1 MVLILK
7 VKLGLNIRPKDEVY
21 IFVYDKDQIYI
32 PSVSRIYGSD
42 FRKLSDVSTHQ
53 TLNTPEQIDLLLEK
67 CTNKTDSIGGS
78 PVWALSILRGLQ
90 DFLQGE
96 KPSRKQM

>member
-1 MVLILK
+1 MQRVVILK

-42 FRKLSDVSTHQ
+42 FRKLSDVSRSH
-53 TLNTPEQIDLLLEK
+53 L
-67 CTNKTDSIGGS
+67 
-78 PVWALSILRGLQ
+78 
-90 DFLQGE
+90 
-96 KPSRKQM
+96 